1 MKKIFFVYLLIIIM
15 FISSACASADL
26 TYTLSDDNKTTVRYD
41 VSFETTDQQ
50 DVSPYLNEIG
60 SYWAD
65 QGLTITMDEAKNTV
79 TGEKTIKSDT
89 VKEAAKTF
97 GDVFSS
103 KDSLFSNVSFTYTP
117 SLSVDDYNFSADVSL
132 KDVIRQQQAQSI
144 PSDQITKIE
153 QAAKQGIYR
162 ISISLPGEVTET
174 NADSRDG
181 NVCTWVLEY
190 GKIKTLS
197 LHTHRQNT
205 QTVQNY
211 NKLTGI
217 MADNTKLLIV
227 FASAA
232 IFCILMIVLSI
243 VVRRMKRKRASEV
256 RIKHFR

>member
-1 MKKIFFVYLLIIIM
+1 MKRIYFVCLLIIIM
-15 FISSACASADL
+15 LISSACVSVDL
-26 TYTLSDDNKTTVRYD
+26 TYALTEDNKTNIRYA
-41 VSFETTDQQ
+41 VSFDTTDQ

-65 QGLTITMDEAKNTV
+65 QGLTITTDQDENAV
-79 TGEKTIKSDT
+79 SAEKTIKSDT
-89 VKEAAKTF
+89 VKEAAKAF
-97 GDVFSS
+97 GDVLSS

-132 KDVIRQQQAQSI
+132 LDIIRQQQAQSI
-144 PSDQITKIE
+144 PADQIKKIE
-153 QAAKQGIYR
+153 DAAKQGIYR

-181 NVCTWVLEY
+181 NVCTWILEY

-197 LHTHRQNT
+197 LQTQKQNT
-205 QTVQNY
+205 KTVQNY
-211 NKLTGI
+211 KKLTGI

-232 IFCILMIVLSI
+232 GFCIMMIVLSI
-243 VVRRMKRKRASEV
+243 VVRRIKRKRASEV